1 MKRLRYAP
9 AEAPGRG
16 KPPSKNALL
25 RSQQRSTELLSA
37 FAEQNTYLQNNLQHA
52 RAEAHNANQRLRQI
66 FDTRV
71 TSPIEFGRH
80 DQIIQCCIRIDAG
93 LPYRDPAGM
102 LFAAVTELLQK
113 IMETAPQLM
122 LGSQKDFFERLRQ
135 VPARH
140 RDEKLYLIWRA
151 LCEHFG
157 RLQTPTPEQAEL
169 AQLFRH
175 GLHPY
180 TFTLLLT
187 AAAEHAHLLDE
198 NPRQIPPGPRVG

>member
-9 AEAPGRG
+9 AAAPGRG

-25 RSQQRSTELLSA
+25 HSQQRTTKLLSA
-37 FAEQNTYLQNNLQHA
+37 FAEQNTYLENNLQHA
-52 RAEAHNANQRLRQI
+52 RAEAHNATQRLQQI

-71 TSPIEFGRH
+71 TSPINFGRR
-80 DQIIQCCIRIDAG
+80 DQIIDCSIRIDAG
-93 LPYRDPAGM
+93 LPYRDPAGI
-102 LFAAVTELLQK
+102 LFEAVAQLLTK
-113 IMETAPQLM
+113 IMESAPQLM
-122 LGSQKDFFERLRQ
+122 LGSQKDFFKRLRQ

-140 RDEKLYLIWRA
+140 RHEKLYLIWQA
-151 LCEHFG
+151 LCEHSG

-180 TFTLLLT
+180 TFTLLLS